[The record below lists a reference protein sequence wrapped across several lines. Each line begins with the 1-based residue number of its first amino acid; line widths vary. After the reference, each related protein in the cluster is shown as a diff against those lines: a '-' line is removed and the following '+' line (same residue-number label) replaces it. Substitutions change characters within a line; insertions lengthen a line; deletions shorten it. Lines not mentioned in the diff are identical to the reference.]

1 MGTLSPMSLMM
12 HLVRHGE
19 TQASRDHVFCGHADC
34 QLLESGRRMAQ
45 LIAARCA
52 ASDSWR
58 AVYSSPQT
66 RAIETAR
73 PVAAALGLEITVEDC
88 LREIDHGAWEGR
100 AAADVRDEDPD
111 FFDEWEQH
119 AGSIGPPG
127 GESGFQVAGRAMP
140 VVERIRRRHPDGNVL
155 VVSHKATIR
164 IIVCALI
171 GVDIDSYRTRVAAPV
186 GSFTTIE
193 FGQHGPL
200 LHRLAD
206 VSHLPPDLRAPGG
219 V

>member
-1 MGTLSPMSLMM
+1 MGMMM

-19 TQASRDHVFCGHADC
+19 TQASRDHVFCGYRDC
-34 QLLESGRRMAQ
+34 ELLESGQRMAR

-58 AVYSSPQT
+58 AVYSSPQV
-66 RAIETAR
+66 RALETAR
-73 PVAAALGLEITVEDC
+73 PAAEALRLRVCVEDG
-88 LREIDHGAWEGR
+88 LREIDHGEWEGR
-100 AAADVRDEDPD
+100 SSEELAAEDPA
-111 FFDEWEQH
+111 FFAEWEQH
-119 AGSIGPPG
+119 AGSVGPPG

-140 VVERIRRRHPDGNVL
+140 VIERIRRQHPDGNVL

-164 IIVCALI
+164 IIVCALLGI
-171 GVDIDSYRTRVAAPV
+171 DIDAYRTRVAAPV
-186 GSFTTIE
+186 GSITSIE
-193 FGQHGPL
+193 FGGHGPL

>member
-1 MGTLSPMSLMM
+1 MSMMM

-19 TQASRDHVFCGHADC
+19 TQASRDHVFCGHAEC
-34 QLLESGRRMAQ
+34 RLLDSGRRMAA

-58 AVYSSPQT
+58 AVYCSPQA
-66 RAIETAR
+66 RAMETAR
-73 PVAAALGLEITVEDC
+73 PAAAAVGLEIVAEPG
-88 LREIDHGAWEGR
+88 LREIDHGDWEGR
-100 AAADVRDEDPD
+100 AVADLRAEDPV
-111 FFDEWEQH
+111 FFEEWEQH
-119 AGSIGPPG
+119 AGSIGPPH
-127 GESGFQVAGRAMP
+127 GENGFQVAGRAMP

-171 GVDIDSYRTRVAAPV
+171 GIDIDSYRIRVAAPV

-193 FGQHGPL
+193 FGPHGPL